1 MFPLCIHLVL
11 PVGQIPD
18 EDPGGGERAIKL
30 SKNKVP
36 VFRGWKTGNRH
47 KQQFEQAA
55 KMLR

>member
-1 MFPLCIHLVL
+1 M
-11 PVGQIPD
+11 GQIPD

-30 SKNKVP
+30 SENMVP